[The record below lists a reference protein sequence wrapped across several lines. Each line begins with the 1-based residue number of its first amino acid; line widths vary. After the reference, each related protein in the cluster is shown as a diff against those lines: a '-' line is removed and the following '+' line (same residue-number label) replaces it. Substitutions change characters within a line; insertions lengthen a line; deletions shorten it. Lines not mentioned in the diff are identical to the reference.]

1 MNEVYQTPKKI
12 QVENTTYY
20 LLLATDTQKQ
30 LGNRFNKIHK
40 QTSAGKQDLLFLLKK
55 DTQIIGS
62 ARLEVLDS
70 SGKSEPL
77 EAFYWLRNVFI
88 HPDCRHQK
96 LGSAL
101 VKFMQS
107 QMQIRPT
114 YCFPHDYLN
123 NFYEALGF
131 QSCTVD
137 ALPEPLKNKLIGYQN
152 NGKHFIAMQFNQ
164 KLRTE
169 NRQLT
174 T

>member
-40 QTSAGKQDLLFLLKK
+40 QASAGKQDLLFLLKK

-62 ARLEVLDS
+62 ARLEA
-70 SGKSEPL
+70 L
-77 EAFYWLRNVFI
+77 EASYWLRNVFI
-88 HPDCRHQK
+88 LPDCRHQK

-101 VKFMQS
+101 VNFMQP
-107 QMQIRPT
+107 QMQTRPT

-123 NFYEALGF
+123 TFYEALGF
-131 QSCTVD
+131 QSCTAE
-137 ALPEPLKNKLIGYQN
+137 ALPERLKNKLIGYQN
-152 NGKHFIAMQFNQ
+152 NGKHFIAMQFQSKTAN
-164 KLRTE
+164 
-169 NRQLT
+169 
-174 T
+174 